1 LLGVRW
7 RYPIF
12 LGFVGEPIRVIIN
25 KKTKTMAT
33 YYVKYKVNNTTT
45 GTNLQLQA
53 GSESEAI
60 AKLKQ
65 QRTVSKDASVIIL
78 SIEKK

>member
-1 LLGVRW
+1 
-7 RYPIF
+7 
-12 LGFVGEPIRVIIN
+12 
-25 KKTKTMAT
+25 MAT

-53 GSESEAI
+53 GTESEAI

-65 QRTVSKDASVIIL
+65 QSTVSKDANVIIL